1 MKHFL
6 LSIAS
11 IFLIGLAAKADTVAF
26 VADGATYDG
35 TGTTVTV
42 SGTVVGDVKFT
53 AGGICSINWTKS
65 GSNSSYVTGSQIRW
79 YANDILNI
87 YPDNGVTITQV
98 TFTDQYSKTPTI
110 TASTGNITT
119 TNRVST
125 WVGETTEQFTIKST
139 AQLRVPYIEIT
150 YTVKEAT
157 EKPATPV
164 VKYGDTVVSADEDV
178 TVEEGT
184 AFSVTSNGATS
195 ITVTPEG
202 SEPIEITG
210 NSGEFTPE
218 VGEHLFTIVAHN
230 GVGDSD
236 SFMFTATVT
245 ERVAP
250 EASNYKLATST
261 SQLKA
266 GLKVIFVNQEAGK
279 TMSTA
284 DNNNNRKTTSI
295 EFTDDKS
302 ALLEPSDEVLIV
314 ELGGSEDAWTFETT
328 NYAGTN
334 GYFASATSGT
344 NNHLKIQES
353 AMTAKIAFEGS
364 DAVVTFNAGGTF
376 NRTIMRYNSTN
387 DLFACYSS
395 GQQPVQMYIYDSSTT
410 AIDTIVVDNDAEE
423 EYYNLQ
429 GVRVNGDVAPGLY
442 IVKKGN
448 EVKKVIVR

>member
-87 YPDNGVTITQV
+87 YPDNGITITQV

-110 TASTGNITT
+110 TASIGNITT

-125 WVGETTEQFTIKST
+125 WVGEATEQFTIKST

-184 AFSVTSNGATS
+184 AFS
-195 ITVTPEG
+195 
-202 SEPIEITG
+202 
-210 NSGEFTPE
+210 
-218 VGEHLFTIVAHN
+218 
-230 GVGDSD
+230 D
-236 SFMFTATVT
+236 
-245 ERVAP
+245 
-250 EASNYKLATST
+250 
-261 SQLKA
+261 
-266 GLKVIFVNQEAGK
+266 
-279 TMSTA
+279 
-284 DNNNNRKTTSI
+284 RKS
-295 EFTDDKS
+295 
-302 ALLEPSDEVLIV
+302 
-314 ELGGSEDAWTFETT
+314 
-328 NYAGTN
+328 
-334 GYFASATSGT
+334 
-344 NNHLKIQES
+344 
-353 AMTAKIAFEGS
+353 
-364 DAVVTFNAGGTF
+364 VV
-376 NRTIMRYNSTN
+376 
-387 DLFACYSS
+387 
-395 GQQPVQMYIYDSSTT
+395 
-410 AIDTIVVDNDAEE
+410 
-423 EYYNLQ
+423 
-429 GVRVNGDVAPGLY
+429 
-442 IVKKGN
+442 
-448 EVKKVIVR
+448 